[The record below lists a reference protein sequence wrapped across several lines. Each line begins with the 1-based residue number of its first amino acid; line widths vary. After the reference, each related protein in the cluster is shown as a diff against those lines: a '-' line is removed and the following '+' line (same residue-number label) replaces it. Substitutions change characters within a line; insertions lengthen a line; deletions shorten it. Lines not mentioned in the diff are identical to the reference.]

1 MRPHVHARRIEVAEP
16 RRICLVLAVDE
27 IHRRA
32 DKLLVHRLHA
42 LGVERA
48 GIFDH
53 LLADAPVG
61 RIDGRIVGIAG
72 LAFENAARSELGPEL
87 RVLGVVRILRLFL
100 GVEMVEIA
108 EELVEAMHGRQ
119 ILVAVAEMV
128 LAELPG
134 GVAERL
140 QGFRD
145 THVFGVKPDV
155 RAGQADLGQAGPDR
169 RLSGDER
176 CASGGATLLA
186 VPVGEQRA
194 FLGDAV
200 DVGRAVAHDAQIVG
214 ADIEPADV
222 VGHDHEDVRL
232 AAGRSRRASRRGLL
246 RLRERAGCHRR
257 GRHQRRRAEQDIAAV
272 GRVALRVSS
281 NALGVGLAPWCRR
294 AFSAPSS
301 HED

>member
-1 MRPHVHARRIEVAEP
+1 MVLSAIPRSSSLLQQLADQPVQFHHAVGVDSELGLSLGRRLQMRPHMHARRVEVAEP
-16 RRICLVLAVDE
+16 RRVCLVLAVDE

-32 DKLLVHRLHA
+32 DEFLVHRLHP

-61 RIDGRIVGIAG
+61 GIDGRIVGVGG
-72 LAFENAARSELGPEL
+72 LAFEHAARPELGPEL
-87 RVLGVVRILRLFL
+87 RILGVIRILRLFL

-108 EELVEAMHGRQ
+108 EEFVEAVHGRQ
-119 ILVAVAEMV
+119 IFVAVAEMV

-145 THVFGVKPDV
+145 THVFGVKSDV
-155 RAGQADLGQAGPDR
+155 RAGQADFGQAGPDR
-169 RLSGDER
+169 RLSGDEGR
-176 CASGGATLLA
+176 APRGATLLA
-186 VPVGEQRA
+186 VPVGKQRA

-200 DVGRAVAHDAQIVG
+200 DVGRAVAHHAQIVG

-232 AAGRSRRASRRGLL
+232 STQRGLL
-246 RLRERAGCHRR
+246 RARPRA
-257 GRHQRRRAEQDIAAV
+257 
-272 GRVALRVSS
+272 
-281 NALGVGLAPWCRR
+281 
-294 AFSAPSS
+294 
-301 HED
+301 